1 MTEHENSKLV
11 CGVYTRVSSPDQVE
25 NGYSLEEQKEILLQ
39 RAEKQGYEVYDV
51 YTDAG
56 ISGKDVKHR
65 PQMQR
70 LLRDVQEGRVQVI
83 LAWKL
88 SRTFRSLKDELDAM
102 EIMKANGAFFDFA
115 SEGVINPASGV
126 GKLHL
131 QILGMVSEMER
142 ENIADNV
149 YMGMCAAARQGQ
161 WMGGSVSYGYD
172 RKCDTDGKKGV
183 NYLVVNEAEALV
195 VRKIFHMFVEEQVG
209 YKGIANTLNKQGVRT
224 KKNKEFSIGT
234 IRGII
239 TNPVYCGYV
248 CWGKHR
254 KWSELRR
261 KGTVANPIIAKGV
274 HESIISEELFRR
286 AETIRLAKGGK
297 STRKYEC
304 LNILTGILK
313 CPECGA
319 GMVLSRAGAKGRKI
333 TYYACGK
340 WHNKGTVACHSNL
353 VVLDSINEEVLSRIA
368 NLCNDEVIIRK
379 VLRKLNK
386 AHSDEIEGNELNKA
400 DVERLLKQIQRDI
413 QQLQERFEADD
424 CNMDVQVYKQR
435 IRELRA
441 NEELCKTRLADLKV
455 SIGQSASEHLYTI
468 EEVREVF
475 KNLKEV
481 LKRSDVV
488 ELRALMHLMIEKITL
503 DPETRSL
510 DKIHIK
516 INPAL
521 TDYLGVSIEEE
532 ASKKASSFSCVNRKV
547 LKFVI

>member
-1 MTEHENSKLV
+1 MTEHENKKLV

-39 RAEKQGYEVYDV
+39 RAEKQGYEIHDV

-70 LLRDVQEGRVQVI
+70 LLRDVQEGKVQVI

-115 SEGVINPASGV
+115 SEGVINPSSGV

-161 WMGGSVSYGYD
+161 WQGGTPAFGYD
-172 RKCDTDGKKGV
+172 AKRDTSDKKAV
-183 NYLVVNEAEALV
+183 NYLVVNEAEAAV
-195 VRKIFHMFVEEQVG
+195 VKEVFRMFVEEQVG
-209 YKGIANTLNKQGVRT
+209 YKGICNTLNKQGFRT
-224 KKNKEFSIGT
+224 KQNKEFSIGT

-239 TNPVYCGYV
+239 TNPIYCGYIR
-248 CWGKHR
+248 WGQHR

-274 HESIISEELFRR
+274 HEPIISEEIFKR

-297 STRKYEC
+297 ATRKYEC

-319 GMVLSRAGAKGRKI
+319 GMVLSRGGERGRKI
-333 TYYACGK
+333 AYYACGK

-353 VVLDSINEEVLSRIA
+353 VVLDIINEEVLSRIA
-368 NLCNDEVIIRK
+368 NLCNDEVIVRR

-413 QQLQERFEADD
+413 QQLQERFETDD
-424 CNMDVQVYKQR
+424 CSMDAQTYKQR

-441 NEELCKTRLADLKV
+441 NEEICKNRLATLNAA
-455 SIGQSASEHLYTI
+455 IGQKSSEQIYTI
-468 EEVREVF
+468 EELRAVF
-475 KNLKEV
+475 NNLKEI

-488 ELRALMHLMIEKITL
+488 ELRALLHLMIEKITL

-521 TDYLGVSIEEE
+521 TEYLGVTMEEE
-532 ASKKASSFSCVNRKV
+532 ANKASSFSYTNVKV